1 MAISE
6 PLCWEVLKS
15 CKGQTVSSK
24 WFKGD
29 QSSDPN
35 LENSLPLFVL
45 ERDLVLRH
53 AKQQIEDSM
62 YFLEKRGYLIRH
74 GFQGLTRVVFQLS
87 ESAFEVL
94 EKGQFSIEEQHAFRE
109 ALLDI
114 RQPGLWGM
122 KFNLGEAWRRFNKW
136 RA

>member
-1 MAISE
+1 
-6 PLCWEVLKS
+6 
-15 CKGQTVSSK
+15 
-24 WFKGD
+24 
-29 QSSDPN
+29 
-35 LENSLPLFVL
+35 
-45 ERDLVLRH
+45 
-53 AKQQIEDSM
+53 M